1 MHMVV
6 MYVTFMLEL
15 VCGSESREVNHII
28 HSRIILEENEH
39 RKKRK

>member
-28 HSRIILEENEH
+28 NSRIILEENEH